1 MSTTR
6 YEAATLY
13 DSNRRKTG
21 HPTRYLVLDLDT
33 GSAGACSCDK
43 DGRASLTA
51 TWALP
56 EKINLWTAWVEC
68 IQALL
73 GEDYPF
79 DVASELQRQLPESNR
94 ALHNYLTS
102 DRLLDSTALTFGER
116 SLTCSQ
122 VEASFETVG
131 ATLDTLLQQGEALVP
146 ERAQETM
153 GIFPLGQAAHCFL
166 VEHAICTHF
175 SADPFLPDDRFV
187 LDGFT
192 QDSAQVIA
200 QGMALAAANLPEWTV
215 GMVAAGGALT
225 CILVIAVSALNL
237 GGIFSRNI
245 WGVFRSS
252 VSQKQAV
259 LVTNMATGASLL
271 ISVVLAVMLPNL
283 MLGVI
288 NIAYFWAT
296 QCFPMAL
303 ATFFWRG
310 ATRTGVFA
318 GLLTGVVAVV
328 VLTETHVTFWG
339 LNQGFVAMTLN
350 ALVMVAVCLC
360 TNPDEATNETSN
372 ALFAYAAQ
380 EEPEAVDL

>member
-21 HPTRYLVLDLDT
+21 HPPRYLVLDLDT

-200 QGMALAAANLPEWTV
+200 QGMALASQYGDRPHRHPGAHPGAGRKDSGDSPADQGCTAHPGNAGSLCGSHLHRQRTAHRPQGGRCPSDCEAALRH
-215 GMVAAGGALT
+215 GAH
-225 CILVIAVSALNL
+225 
-237 GGIFSRNI
+237 GQRPDRPGRRRGRQ
-245 WGVFRSS
+245 WGDLEHPV
-252 VSQKQAV
+252 Q
-259 LVTNMATGASLL
+259 
-271 ISVVLAVMLPNL
+271 
-283 MLGVI
+283 
-288 NIAYFWAT
+288 
-296 QCFPMAL
+296 
-303 ATFFWRG
+303 
-310 ATRTGVFA
+310 
-318 GLLTGVVAVV
+318 
-328 VLTETHVTFWG
+328 
-339 LNQGFVAMTLN
+339 
-350 ALVMVAVCLC
+350 
-360 TNPDEATNETSN
+360 SN
-372 ALFAYAAQ
+372 AHAGVCS
-380 EEPEAVDL
+380 AVDVRGL

>member
-43 DGRASLTA
+43 DGRARLTA

-73 GEDYPF
+73 GENYPF

-146 ERAQETM
+146 ERARETM

-200 QGMALAAANLPEWTV
+200 QGMALAAANVVIGHTVTLVLTQAPDGKAAEIPLLTKGAPPTQVTPEAYVGPIYIANGQPIVLKVDDAPRTVKLPYA
-215 GMVAAGGALT
+215 MALMDSDLIDLAAGGDGSGVTLSIR
-225 CILVIAVSALNL
+225 C
-237 GGIFSRNI
+237 SR
-245 WGVFRSS
+245 
-252 VSQKQAV
+252 
-259 LVTNMATGASLL
+259 M
-271 ISVVLAVMLPNL
+271 P
-283 MLGVI
+283 
-288 NIAYFWAT
+288 
-296 QCFPMAL
+296 
-303 ATFFWRG
+303 
-310 ATRTGVFA
+310 TRVFA
-318 GLLTGVVAVV
+318 MQLT
-328 VLTETHVTFWG
+328 
-339 LNQGFVAMTLN
+339 
-350 ALVMVAVCLC
+350 
-360 TNPDEATNETSN
+360 
-372 ALFAYAAQ
+372 
-380 EEPEAVDL
+380 

>member
-13 DSNRRKTG
+13 DSSRRKTG

-73 GEDYPF
+73 GENYPF

-146 ERAQETM
+146 ERARETM

-200 QGMALAAANLPEWTV
+200 QGMALAAANVVIGHTVTLVLTQAPDGKTAEIPLLTKGAPPTQVTPEAYVGPSTLPTDSPSSSRWTMPLGLV
-215 GMVAAGGALT
+215 KLPYAMAPMDSDLIDLAAGGDGSGVTLSIR
-225 CILVIAVSALNL
+225 C
-237 GGIFSRNI
+237 SR
-245 WGVFRSS
+245 
-252 VSQKQAV
+252 
-259 LVTNMATGASLL
+259 M
-271 ISVVLAVMLPNL
+271 P
-283 MLGVI
+283 
-288 NIAYFWAT
+288 
-296 QCFPMAL
+296 
-303 ATFFWRG
+303 
-310 ATRTGVFA
+310 TRVFA
-318 GLLTGVVAVV
+318 VQLT
-328 VLTETHVTFWG
+328 
-339 LNQGFVAMTLN
+339 
-350 ALVMVAVCLC
+350 
-360 TNPDEATNETSN
+360 
-372 ALFAYAAQ
+372 
-380 EEPEAVDL
+380 

>member
-13 DSNRRKTG
+13 DSSRRKTG

-79 DVASELQRQLPESNR
+79 DVASELERQLPESNR

-131 ATLDTLLQQGEALVP
+131 AVLDTLLQQGEALVP
-146 ERAQETM
+146 
-153 GIFPLGQAAHCFL
+153 GAHTGD
-166 VEHAICTHF
+166 HGH
-175 SADPFLPDDRFV
+175 LPPGTGGS
-187 LDGFT
+187 L
-192 QDSAQVIA
+192 
-200 QGMALAAANLPEWTV
+200 LP
-215 GMVAAGGALT
+215 GGARHL
-225 CILVIAVSALNL
+225 
-237 GGIFSRNI
+237 R
-245 WGVFRSS
+245 
-252 VSQKQAV
+252 
-259 LVTNMATGASLL
+259 SLL
-271 ISVVLAVMLPNL
+271 RRPLP
-283 MLGVI
+283 
-288 NIAYFWAT
+288 A
-296 QCFPMAL
+296 
-303 ATFFWRG
+303 
-310 ATRTGVFA
+310 
-318 GLLTGVVAVV
+318 
-328 VLTETHVTFWG
+328 
-339 LNQGFVAMTLN
+339 
-350 ALVMVAVCLC
+350 
-360 TNPDEATNETSN
+360 
-372 ALFAYAAQ
+372 
-380 EEPEAVDL
+380 

>member
-13 DSNRRKTG
+13 DSNRRKIG

-131 ATLDTLLQQGEALVP
+131 AALDTLLQQGEALVP
-146 ERAQETM
+146 ERARETM

-175 SADPFLPDDRFV
+175 SADPFLHDDRFV

-200 QGMALAAANLPEWTV
+200 QGMALATANMVIGHTVTLVLTQAPDGKTAEIPLLTKGAPPTQVTPEAYVGPIYIANGQPIVLKVDDAPRTVKLPYA
-215 GMVAAGGALT
+215 MAPMDSDLIDLAAGGDGSGVTLSIR
-225 CILVIAVSALNL
+225 C
-237 GGIFSRNI
+237 SR
-245 WGVFRSS
+245 
-252 VSQKQAV
+252 
-259 LVTNMATGASLL
+259 M
-271 ISVVLAVMLPNL
+271 P
-283 MLGVI
+283 
-288 NIAYFWAT
+288 
-296 QCFPMAL
+296 
-303 ATFFWRG
+303 
-310 ATRTGVFA
+310 TRVFA
-318 GLLTGVVAVV
+318 VQLT
-328 VLTETHVTFWG
+328 
-339 LNQGFVAMTLN
+339 
-350 ALVMVAVCLC
+350 
-360 TNPDEATNETSN
+360 
-372 ALFAYAAQ
+372 
-380 EEPEAVDL
+380 

>member
-200 QGMALAAANLPEWTV
+200 QGMALAAANMVIGHTVTLVLTQAPDGKTAEAYVGPIYIANGQPIVLKVDDAPRTVKLPYA
-215 GMVAAGGALT
+215 MAPMDSDLIDLAAGGDGSGVTLSIR
-225 CILVIAVSALNL
+225 C
-237 GGIFSRNI
+237 SR
-245 WGVFRSS
+245 
-252 VSQKQAV
+252 
-259 LVTNMATGASLL
+259 M
-271 ISVVLAVMLPNL
+271 P
-283 MLGVI
+283 
-288 NIAYFWAT
+288 
-296 QCFPMAL
+296 
-303 ATFFWRG
+303 
-310 ATRTGVFA
+310 TRVFA
-318 GLLTGVVAVV
+318 VQLT
-328 VLTETHVTFWG
+328 
-339 LNQGFVAMTLN
+339 
-350 ALVMVAVCLC
+350 
-360 TNPDEATNETSN
+360 
-372 ALFAYAAQ
+372 
-380 EEPEAVDL
+380 